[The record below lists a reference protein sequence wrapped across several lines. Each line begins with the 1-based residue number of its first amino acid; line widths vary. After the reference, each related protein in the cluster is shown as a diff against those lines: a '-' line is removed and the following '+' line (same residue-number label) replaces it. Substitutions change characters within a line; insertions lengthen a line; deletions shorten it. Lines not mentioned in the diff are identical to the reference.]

1 MIRRGDKGQEV
12 VQLQEGLL
20 LVGCEPGK
28 ADGIFGAAT
37 EMAVNRFQEKNSL
50 FVDGIVGPSSAEV
63 FNHKMSVL
71 NARNLFLLFDKP
83 DPDPFFNKEP
93 KMKFLRCPAD
103 IFEGRQGYSR
113 TTLRSDCAEAYKSLY
128 AEVHEL
134 GGVITS
140 AGGKRSLRQK
150 SGKNRSRRSMHYT
163 GLAFDMALP
172 TGMNKPHEDPFII
185 EKDGARHWVVWA
197 RSSNPDAEVR
207 KIESCRVRRRKNSK
221 GKSYTEIVTETVE
234 APVFNFTEL
243 AAKHGF
249 ERIGARSSFLRGGS
263 YGGAEWWHFQFEK
276 ALVPGKSKFGEELLK
291 VYSLEECEKFVYWD
305 DVKNSVFKK
314 EWF

>member
-1 MIRRGDKGQEV
+1 MIRLGDKGSEV
-12 VQLQEGLL
+12 VQLQKGLKL
-20 LVGCEPGK
+20 LGCEPGA
-28 ADGIFGAAT
+28 ADGIFGVAT
-37 EMAVNRFQEKNSL
+37 EMAVSRFQEKNSL
-50 FVDGIVGPSSAEV
+50 FVDGIVGPSSTEV
-63 FNHKMSVL
+63 FNQKMVGL
-71 NARNLFLLFDKP
+71 NARDLLFIFDKPVPEPLFDKQ
-83 DPDPFFNKEP
+83 P

-113 TTLRSDCAEAYKSLY
+113 TTLRSDAAEAYKKLY

-150 SGKNRSRRSMHYT
+150 SGKNRSRRSFHYT

-172 TGMNKPHEDPFII
+172 TGMHKPNEDPFLI
-185 EKDGARHWVVWA
+185 ERDGDKHWTVWA
-197 RSSNPDAEVR
+197 RSSDPNAETLQV
-207 KIESCRVRRRKNSK
+207 ESCRVRRRKNSR
-221 GKSYTEIVTETVE
+221 GKSYTEIITETIA

-249 ERIGARSSFLRGGS
+249 ERIAARSSFFRGGS
-263 YGGAEWWHFQFEK
+263 YGGAEWWHFQYER
-276 ALVPGKSKFGEELLK
+276 ALTPGKSKFGDELLK
-291 VYSLEECEKFVYWD
+291 VYPLEECEKFNYWK

>member
-1 MIRRGDKGQEV
+1 MIRHGDKGQV
-12 VQLQEGLL
+12 VAQLQEGLQL
-20 LVGCEPGK
+20 LGCEPGK

-63 FNHKMSVL
+63 FNEKMLVL
-71 NARNLFLLFDKP
+71 NARNLFLVFDKQ
-83 DPDPFFNKEP
+83 DPEPFFNKP
-93 KMKFLRCPAD
+93 AKMKFLRCPAD
-103 IFEGRQGYSR
+103 IFDGRQGYSR
-113 TTLRSDCAEAYKSLY
+113 TTLRSDCAEAYKNLY
-128 AEVHEL
+128 ADVHDL

-140 AGGKRSLRQK
+140 AGGKRALRQK

-172 TGMNKPHEDPFII
+172 TGMYKPKEDPFII
-185 EKDGARHWVVWA
+185 EKDGPRHWIVWA

-207 KIESCRVRRRKNSK
+207 KIESCRVRRRKNEK
-221 GKSYTEIVTETVE
+221 GKSYTEIVTETIE

-276 ALVPGKSKFGEELLK
+276 ALTPGKSKFGEELLK
-291 VYSLEECEKFVYWD
+291 VYSLEECEKFLYWD